1 MGSAGAARPRGGVD
15 YPRTYQEFRDWFSDD
30 GACLEYLGRL
40 RWPDGFTCPR
50 CGGRDSWRTA
60 ARLWMCAACGV
71 KTSAT
76 AGTIFHRSHSP
87 ISTWFAAVWF
97 VTSQKNGVSAQ
108 GLQRVLGFG
117 SDETAWAWLHKL
129 RRAMVRPDRERLS
142 GIVEVDESFIGGQ
155 SPGRKG
161 GSTLKVPVM
170 IAVERTGKRA
180 LGRVRLA
187 VAEAPN
193 TNELRRV
200 RLPGRRTGLDDP
212 YRRRP
217 RLPQAGDHGLRP
229 RLRHRLQLTDPAHE
243 LLPGVHMVSSLLKRW
258 IAGTHHQRVS
268 DKHLPY
274 YLDEFTFRFN
284 RRKSRARGLLFY
296 RLLQQAVAT
305 DPHPLSELIN
315 GPKTVTA
322 LKQKCSTHVRL

>member
-1 MGSAGAARPRGGVD
+1 MQSNEHAVAGVEYPPITTSCWRGFQTTRHACGTWSGSLGCWVRVSVLWGGRWGLVA
-15 YPRTYQEFRDWFSDD
+15 D
-30 GACLEYLGRL
+30 GGRASSL
-40 RWPDGFTCPR
+40 RWMSVGDLGH
-50 CGGRDSWRTA
+50 G
-60 ARLWMCAACGV
+60 
-71 KTSAT
+71 
-76 AGTIFHRSHSP
+76 GTIFAGTRTPLRS
-87 ISTWFAAVWF
+87 WFAAVWF

-193 TNELRRV
+193 TNELVEFACQVVEPGSTIRTDGARV
-200 RLPGRRTGLDDP
+200 FRKLETMGYAHDYVTV
-212 YRRRP
+212 YNS
-217 RLPQAGDHGLRP
+217 A
-229 RLRHRLQLTDPAHE
+229 DPAHE

-274 YLDEFTFRFN
+274 YLDEYTFRFN
-284 RRKSRARGLLFY
+284 RRRARHRGLLCY
-296 RLLQQAVAT
+296 RLLQGAIAA
-305 DPHPLSELIN
+305 DPHPYKALI
-315 GPKTVTA
+315 A
-322 LKQKCSTHVRL
+322 ESAA

>member
-1 MGSAGAARPRGGVD
+1 MPGVPRAAALAGRVHLSALWRSGRVAHGV
-15 YPRTYQEFRDWFSDD
+15 
-30 GACLEYLGRL
+30 A
-40 RWPDGFTCPR
+40 
-50 CGGRDSWRTA
+50 
-60 ARLWMCAACGV
+60 V
-71 KTSAT
+71 V
-76 AGTIFHRSHSP
+76 AGTIFHPSHSL

-97 VTSQKNGVSAQ
+97 VTSQRNGVSAQ

-155 SPGRKG
+155 TPGRKG
-161 GSTLKVPVM
+161 GSTLKAPVM

-187 VAEAPN
+187 VAQAPN
-193 TNELRRV
+193 TNELV
-200 RLPGRRTGLDDP
+200 EFACTVIEPGSTIRTDGARIFRKLGTMG
-212 YRRRP
+212 Y
-217 RLPQAGDHGLRP
+217 AHAYV
-229 RLRHRLQLTDPAHE
+229 TVYNSADPAHK

-296 RLLQQAVAT
+296 RLMQQAVAT
-305 DPHPLSELIN
+305 DPHPLNELIN
-315 GPKTVTA
+315 GP
-322 LKQKCSTHVRL
+322 RP

>member
-1 MGSAGAARPRGGVD
+1 MGSATAGRPRGGVD
-15 YPRTYQEFRDWFSDD
+15 YPRTYQEFRDWFGDD
-30 GACLEYLGRL
+30 AACLEYLGQL

-50 CGGRDSWRTA
+50 CGGGDSWRTA
-60 ARLWMCAACGV
+60 SRLWMCAECGV

-129 RRAMVRPDRERLS
+129 RRAMVRPERERLS

-155 SPGRKG
+155 TPGRKG

-193 TNELRRV
+193 TNELV
-200 RLPGRRTGLDDP
+200 EFACTVIEPGSTIRTGGARIFRKLASMGYAHD
-212 YRRRP
+212 YVTVYNS
-217 RLPQAGDHGLRP
+217 A
-229 RLRHRLQLTDPAHE
+229 DPAHE

-305 DPHPLSELIN
+305 DPHPLAELIN
-315 GPKTVTA
+315 GP
-322 LKQKCSTHVRL
+322 RP

>member
-1 MGSAGAARPRGGVD
+1 MGSVGAARPRGGVD

-30 GACLEYLGRL
+30 GACLEYLGQL

-193 TNELRRV
+193 TNELVEFACQVVEPGSTIRTDGARV
-200 RLPGRRTGLDDP
+200 FRKLETMGYAHDYVTVYNSL
-212 YRRRP
+212 
-217 RLPQAGDHGLRP
+217 
-229 RLRHRLQLTDPAHE
+229 DPAHE

-274 YLDEFTFRFN
+274 YLDEYTFRFN

-315 GPKTVTA
+315 GP
-322 LKQKCSTHVRL
+322 RP

>member
-1 MGSAGAARPRGGVD
+1 
-15 YPRTYQEFRDWFSDD
+15 
-30 GACLEYLGRL
+30 
-40 RWPDGFTCPR
+40 
-50 CGGRDSWRTA
+50 
-60 ARLWMCAACGV
+60 MCAGCGV

-193 TNELRRV
+193 TNELVEFACQVVEPGSTIRTDGARV
-200 RLPGRRTGLDDP
+200 FRKLETMGYAHDYVTVYNSL
-212 YRRRP
+212 
-217 RLPQAGDHGLRP
+217 
-229 RLRHRLQLTDPAHE
+229 DPAHE

-258 IAGTHHQRVS
+258 IAGTHHQRIS

-274 YLDEFTFRFN
+274 YLDEYTFRFN

-296 RLLQQAVAT
+296 RLLQQALAT

-315 GPKTVTA
+315 GP
-322 LKQKCSTHVRL
+322 RP

>member
-15 YPRTYQEFRDWFSDD
+15 YPRTYQEFRDWFADD
-30 GACLEYLGRL
+30 AACLEYLGQL
-40 RWPDGFTCPR
+40 RWLDGFSCPR
-50 CGGRDSWRTA
+50 CGGRDAWRTA
-60 ARLWMCAACGV
+60 SRLWMCAECGV

-155 SPGRKG
+155 TPGRKG
-161 GSTLKVPVM
+161 GSTLKAPVM

-193 TNELRRV
+193 TNELV
-200 RLPGRRTGLDDP
+200 EFACTVIEPGSTIRTDGARIFRKLATMGYAHD
-212 YRRRP
+212 YVTVYNS
-217 RLPQAGDHGLRP
+217 A
-229 RLRHRLQLTDPAHE
+229 DPAHE

-296 RLLQQAVAT
+296 RLMQQAVAT
-305 DPHPLSELIN
+305 DPHPLRELIN
-315 GPKTVTA
+315 GPT
-322 LKQKCSTHVRL
+322 R

>member
-1 MGSAGAARPRGGVD
+1 VD
-15 YPRTYQEFRDWFSDD
+15 YPRTYQEFRDWFGDD
-30 GACLEYLGRL
+30 AACLEYLGQL

-50 CGGRDSWRTA
+50 CGGGDSWRTA
-60 ARLWMCAACGV
+60 SRLWMCAECGV

-97 VTSQKNGVSAQ
+97 VTSQKNGISVQ

-129 RRAMVRPDRERLS
+129 RRAMVRPERERLS

-155 SPGRKG
+155 TPGRKG
-161 GSTLKVPVM
+161 GSTLKAPVM

-193 TNELRRV
+193 TNELV
-200 RLPGRRTGLDDP
+200 EFACTVIEPGSTIRTGGARVFRKLASMGYAHD
-212 YRRRP
+212 YVTVYNS
-217 RLPQAGDHGLRP
+217 A
-229 RLRHRLQLTDPAHE
+229 DPAHE

-274 YLDEFTFRFN
+274 YLDEYTFRFN

-296 RLLQQAVAT
+296 RLMQQAVAT
-305 DPHPLSELIN
+305 DPHPLAELIN
-315 GPKTVTA
+315 GP
-322 LKQKCSTHVRL
+322 RP

>member
-1 MGSAGAARPRGGVD
+1 MGSATAGRPRGGVD
-15 YPRTYQEFRDWFSDD
+15 YPRTYQEFRDWFGDD
-30 GACLEYLGRL
+30 AACLEYLGQL

-50 CGGRDSWRTA
+50 CGGGDSWRTA
-60 ARLWMCAACGV
+60 SRLWMCAECGV

-129 RRAMVRPDRERLS
+129 RRAMVRPERERLS

-155 SPGRKG
+155 TPGRKG
-161 GSTLKVPVM
+161 GSTLKAPVM

-193 TNELRRV
+193 TNELVEFACQVVEPGSTIRTDGARV
-200 RLPGRRTGLDDP
+200 FRKLETMGYAHDYVTV
-212 YRRRP
+212 YNS
-217 RLPQAGDHGLRP
+217 A
-229 RLRHRLQLTDPAHE
+229 DPAHE

-296 RLLQQAVAT
+296 RLMQQAVAT
-305 DPHPLSELIN
+305 DPHPLAELIN
-315 GPKTVTA
+315 GP
-322 LKQKCSTHVRL
+322 RP

>member
-30 GACLEYLGRL
+30 RVRLEYLGRL

-60 ARLWMCAACGV
+60 ARLWMCAGCGV

-142 GIVEVDESFIGGQ
+142 GIVEVDESFTGGQ

-193 TNELRRV
+193 TNELVEFACQVVEPGSTIRTDGARV
-200 RLPGRRTGLDDP
+200 FRKLETMGYAHDYVTVYNSL
-212 YRRRP
+212 
-217 RLPQAGDHGLRP
+217 
-229 RLRHRLQLTDPAHE
+229 DPAHE

-258 IAGTHHQRVS
+258 IAGTHHQRIS

-274 YLDEFTFRFN
+274 YLDEYTFRFN

-296 RLLQQAVAT
+296 RLLQQALAT

-315 GPKTVTA
+315 GPTP
-322 LKQKCSTHVRL
+322 

>member
-1 MGSAGAARPRGGVD
+1 MGSATAGRPRGGVD
-15 YPRTYQEFRDWFSDD
+15 YPRTYQEFRDWFGDD
-30 GACLEYLGRL
+30 AACLEYLGQL

-50 CGGRDSWRTA
+50 CGGGDSWRTA

-129 RRAMVRPDRERLS
+129 RRAMVRPERERLS

-155 SPGRKG
+155 TPGRKG
-161 GSTLKVPVM
+161 GSTLKAPVM

-193 TNELRRV
+193 TNELV
-200 RLPGRRTGLDDP
+200 EFACTVIEPGSTIRTGGARIFRKLASMGYAHD
-212 YRRRP
+212 YVTVYNS
-217 RLPQAGDHGLRP
+217 A
-229 RLRHRLQLTDPAHE
+229 DPAHE
-243 LLPGVHMVSSLLKRW
+243 LLPGVHMVSSLLNRW
-258 IAGTHHQRVS
+258 IAGPHHHRVS
-268 DKHLPY
+268 DKPLPY

-296 RLLQQAVAT
+296 RLMQQAVAT

-315 GPKTVTA
+315 GP
-322 LKQKCSTHVRL
+322 TH

>member
-1 MGSAGAARPRGGVD
+1 MGSATAGRPRGGVD
-15 YPRTYQEFRDWFSDD
+15 YPRTYQEFRDWFGDD
-30 GACLEYLGRL
+30 AACLEYLGQL

-50 CGGRDSWRTA
+50 CGGGDSWRTA

-129 RRAMVRPDRERLS
+129 RRAMVRPERERLS

-161 GSTLKVPVM
+161 GSTPKVPVM

-193 TNELRRV
+193 TNELV
-200 RLPGRRTGLDDP
+200 EFACTVIEPGSTIRTGGARIFRKLASMGYAHD
-212 YRRRP
+212 YVTVYNS
-217 RLPQAGDHGLRP
+217 A
-229 RLRHRLQLTDPAHE
+229 DPAHE

-296 RLLQQAVAT
+296 RLMQQAVAT
-305 DPHPLSELIN
+305 DPHPLAELIN
-315 GPKTVTA
+315 GP
-322 LKQKCSTHVRL
+322 RP